1 MNALAMFDSLPD
13 WINHKVVAGN
23 SWGKLLSSS
32 YRSSFWVLARIL
44 KAWITR
50 FSTSSKEGTSRRVFL
65 ISFGKSLPLIGI
77 WAGIKVGIL
86 YQSRRG
92 WRVSRNNSF
101 YWTRSSPRCCCRSA
115 CILFGGS
122 TKYGLPVKQRKLR
135 VSLMIC
141 LFQ

>member
-23 SWGKLLSSS
+23 SWGQTIVFFLSVFV
-32 YRSSFWVLARIL
+32 FWVLARIF

-77 WAGIKVGIL
+77 WAGIKVGVYFINL
-86 YQSRRG
+86 G
-92 WRVSRNNSF
+92 
-101 YWTRSSPRCCCRSA
+101 
-115 CILFGGS
+115 
-122 TKYGLPVKQRKLR
+122 
-135 VSLMIC
+135 
-141 LFQ
+141 